1 MINQPKEFKSVQ
13 KCKQPFMWI
22 LIIGVSALIWYLTY
36 QQFILDNPVGSNSA
50 PDSVMIIIWI
60 VIGIGF
66 PLALFS
72 MKLIIKID
80 SENFYYRL
88 FPLHLRMHS
97 YRLADIESM
106 ETVTYRPILD
116 FGGWGIRWG
125 RKGKGYIISGKKGVK
140 VYLRAGRPVYFS
152 SDEPEEVV
160 RAYKKFSRDR
170 KVL

>member
-1 MINQPKEFKSVQ
+1 MEKANQFKSVQ

-22 LIIGVSALIWYLTY
+22 IVIGIALFLWYSVY
-36 QQFILDNPVGSNSA
+36 QQIILGNPIGNNPA
-50 PDSVMIIIWI
+50 PNLVLIVIWL

-66 PLALFS
+66 PLVLYS

-80 SENFYYRL
+80 SENFSFRL
-88 FPLHLRMHS
+88 FPLHFRMHS
-97 YRLADIESM
+97 YRLANIETM
-106 ETVTYRPILD
+106 EVVTYRPILD

-140 VYLRAGRPVYFS
+140 VHFRTGRPVYFS

-160 RAYKKFSRDR
+160 RAYEEMSQDS
-170 KVL
+170 